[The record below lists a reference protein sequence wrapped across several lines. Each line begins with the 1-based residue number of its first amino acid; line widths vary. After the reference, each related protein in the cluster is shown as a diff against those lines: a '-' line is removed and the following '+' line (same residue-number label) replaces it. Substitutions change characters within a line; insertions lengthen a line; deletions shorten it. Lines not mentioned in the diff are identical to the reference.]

1 MLKKL
6 YCNLKTRL
14 KQGKRLLPLL
24 RAHRI
29 RFALWIAIGL
39 IAVSSL
45 WLIDYSRRNEELT
58 SLHAVAKREAAAL
71 SSAYAQQIVRSLEK
85 LDELTALFQYEW
97 ERSGRTLRLEDLA
110 ARGLLSSDHFAS
122 FLIVDANGNNVTS
135 TRPNRS
141 DAKFNDRR
149 YFKQHQA
156 DPSSALKVSTPTVGK
171 ISNQRVIHV
180 TRRINKPDG
189 TFDGVLVVSV
199 ANDFF
204 TPLSNDT
211 IFGKEGLQAVV
222 GDDGEVRVSLIGGE
236 LSPPPSTALKTDP
249 QCMPLAQP
257 TLVAAT
263 CFSDH
268 RARFI
273 AVTGFAGYPFKA
285 VVGLSE
291 HEILTPFLQ
300 RTSERDRSL
309 WMTSGLIAFSCIF
322 ALLLSALL
330 TLKREEASEIRK
342 AYRLA
347 TENGKDGFFLWR
359 KVEDDEGVVV
369 DFQIVDCNERGAEMY
384 GLSKSELV
392 GSTFTSQYGNSPYRD
407 FMVSSYRNV
416 FERGHGED
424 NIEVPPQSLL
434 KAKWLHRKYV
444 RTFEGLA
451 VTHSDIG
458 DKIAA
463 EQEMSRRAIEDNLT
477 GLPNRYWL
485 SQNLPVILMDA
496 VQAKTKVAVLFLD
509 LDDFKNVN
517 DSRGHSA
524 GDELLRSAADRL
536 LGSVRPNDHVARF
549 GGDEFT
555 IVMRNITDE
564 SQVTGLANRIIDS
577 LKTPFLINGDENVV
591 GASVGIAIFPADGN
605 DGETLLKNADIAMY
619 AAKVEKGG
627 YCFYSH
633 DLYARREARLATE
646 QEIVRALKADEFI
659 LYYQPRLRPTTREVV
674 GMEALVRWA
683 SPARGLVPPSEFIP
697 IAESSDL
704 IVQLGEIIAEK
715 VALQIKKWVTSGH
728 VVVPVSVNVS
738 ARQFRK
744 GRVQALIARLLAET
758 RIDPALL
765 QVEITESAMM
775 QDEDEVGIQL
785 AALDKMGVKTHVDDF
800 GTGYSSLAL
809 LQRLSLDVLKIDRA
823 FTATLGKNPESEI
836 LFRAI
841 VSMGHALGMEVVAEG
856 VETEE
861 QLALIIKLGCDEV
874 QGFLFAK
881 PMPACEAEQIILPPK
896 SPQKL
901 LSTVWSTSNTDA

>member
-1 MLKKL
+1 MV
-6 YCNLKTRL
+6 
-14 KQGKRLLPLL
+14 
-24 RAHRI
+24 
-29 RFALWIAIGL
+29 WIAIAL
-39 IAVSSL
+39 AAVTSL
-45 WLIDYSRRNEELT
+45 WVLDRSRRTEDLA
-58 SLHAVAKREAAAL
+58 SLQAVAKREAVAL

-85 LDELTALFQYEW
+85 LDELSALFLYEW

-110 ARGLLSSDHFAS
+110 ANGLLSTEHFAS
-122 FLIVDANGNNVTS
+122 FLIVDTNGNSVTS
-135 TRPNRS
+135 TRTNRS
-141 DAKFNDRR
+141 DAKFNDRP

-211 IFGKEGLQAVV
+211 VFGKEGLQAVV
-222 GDDGEVRVSLIGGE
+222 GDDGEVRVSLIGGI
-236 LSPPPSTALKTDP
+236 LSPPPTSALRTDASCLP
-249 QCMPLAQP
+249 GAQP
-257 TLVAAT
+257 GLITAA
-263 CFSDH
+263 CFSDNQ
-268 RARFI
+268 ARI
-273 AVTGFAGYPFKA
+273 VAVTGFGAYPFKA

-291 HEILTPFLQ
+291 REILQPFLQ
-300 RTSERDRSL
+300 RNSERDRSL
-309 WMTSGLIAFSCIF
+309 IVISGLIAFSCF
-322 ALLLSALL
+322 VALLLSALMI
-330 TLKREEASEIRK
+330 LKRAEASEIRK

-359 KVEDDEGVVV
+359 KVEDEEGVVC

-384 GLSKSELV
+384 GLTKNELV

-416 FERGHGED
+416 FEQGHGED
-424 NIEVPPQSLL
+424 DIEVPPQSLI

-458 DKIAA
+458 DKIAV

-485 SQNLPVILMDA
+485 SQNLPLILMDA
-496 VQAKTKVAVLFLD
+496 AQAKMRVAVLFLD

-524 GDELLRSAADRL
+524 GDELLRAAADRL
-536 LGSVRPNDHVARF
+536 RGSVRPNDHVARF

-564 SQVTGLANRIIDS
+564 SQVIGLANRIIDAF
-577 LKTPFLINGDENVV
+577 KTPFVVSGSENLV
-591 GASVGIAIFPADGN
+591 GASIGIAIFPADGG

-633 DLYARREARLATE
+633 ELYARRESRLATE
-646 QEIVRALKADEFI
+646 QEILRALKDDEFI
-659 LYYQPRLRPTTREVV
+659 VYYQPRLRPATREIV

-683 SPARGLVPPSEFIP
+683 NPTRGLVPPDEFIP

-704 IVQLGEIIAEK
+704 IVQLGEVVAAK
-715 VALQIKKWVTSGH
+715 VAWQIKEWVRTGH
-728 VVVPVSVNVS
+728 AVVPVSINVS

-744 GRVQALIARLLAET
+744 GRVRSLIARLLDET
-758 RIDPALL
+758 HIDASLL
-765 QVEITESAMM
+765 EVEITESAMM
-775 QDEDEVGIQL
+775 GDEDEVGIQL
-785 AALDKMGVKTHVDDF
+785 AALDKMGVRTHVDDF
-800 GTGYSSLAL
+800 GTGYSSLSL

-836 LFRAI
+836 FFRAI

-861 QLALIIKLGCDEV
+861 QLALIIKLGCDEA
-874 QGFLFAK
+874 QGYLFAK
-881 PMPACEAEQIILPPK
+881 PMPALEAGKLMLPSTLS
-896 SPQKL
+896 SPL
-901 LSTVWSTSNTDA
+901 ISIA